1 MVAEN
6 DLQIIQDMTVNDFR
20 SNPVLVGALK
30 ALLNGDNGTPSVLAQ
45 AIVAVQNEKPLSNVN
60 EGQPEIASVRRLSRI
75 AGYEES
81 LELLLSCAEP
91 MPVPQEEET
100 ATFGVNPEEFKGE

>member
-1 MVAEN
+1 VTTFE
-6 DLQIIQDMTVNDFR
+6 FR
-20 SNPVLVGALK
+20 SNPILVGALK

-45 AIVAVQNEKPLSNVN
+45 AIVAVQNEKPQYNVR
-60 EGQPEIASVRRLSRI
+60 EEHAEIVSVRRLSRI

-91 MPVPQEEET
+91 MPVPQEEEEP
-100 ATFGVNPEEFKGE
+100 TFGVKIEDFK